1 MVASAVSPGSSP
13 RLTYPEFHYRWE
25 WELGSSPEAL
35 WPLVAD
41 TNRFNRDTS
50 TPPIQQRATPRQNAR
65 RQLRMVRLGVPLEME
80 EEPFEWVR
88 PYRYGVRRK
97 FSSGPVGEMRILAQ
111 MSPNQTGGTHLIY
124 EVWARPRN
132 LLGLIAIP
140 AQVGILSAR
149 SFAATVFRYDRLAG
163 SGQPLV
169 SLPAKVEFAPGGRER
184 LKVIR
189 DNLLAEG
196 AQPPIVDQMMRFVET
211 ADSLA
216 LGRIRPYQL
225 ADTWGFDR
233 RAVLEHFLVATRC
246 GLFELQWDV
255 LCPLCRGAK
264 ASPPTLGELQ
274 SQVHCEVC
282 NIDFD
287 VNFDRSVE
295 LTFHINPSVR
305 EGEKSEFCI
314 AGPQTTP
321 HVAVQQLMAAGEERV
336 VQPTLEPGR
345 YRLRALALRGGEF
358 IQVTPD
364 GAVDV
369 TLRASIIDGWPEGE
383 LQISPTP
390 TLRLKNAT
398 DVEQLLILER
408 MVWSD
413 QAVLAAEVTVM
424 QVFRDL
430 FASEA
435 LRPGQQISVGS
446 LTVVFT
452 DLRGSTGLYNEIGDA
467 PAFGLVM
474 SHFDVLRDSIIAEGG
489 AIVKTIGDAVMAV
502 FRRPTPAVRAMLAA
516 QQTLSRLEGRPLHLK
531 AGIHFGPCIAVTLND
546 RLDYFGSTVNMAA
559 RLEGFSSGM
568 DIVLSEAAHRD
579 PEVNAWLNED
589 SSLHASSFDA
599 QLKGFHGQSFQL
611 WRVMYKTQDEVIR

>member
-1 MVASAVSPGSSP
+1 MVASAVSPGS
-13 RLTYPEFHYRWE
+13 RLSYPEFHYHWE
-25 WELGSSPEAL
+25 WELRSSPETL

-50 TPPIQQRATPRQNAR
+50 TPPVQQRAATRQNAR

-88 PYRYGVRRK
+88 PYRFGVRRR
-97 FSSGPVGEMRILAQ
+97 FSSGPVGEMRTLAQ
-111 MSPNQTGGTHLIY
+111 LTPNASGGTHMIY

-132 LLGLIAIP
+132 PLGLLAIP
-140 AQVGILSAR
+140 AQIGVLSAR
-149 SFAATVFRYDRLAG
+149 SFAETVRRYDALAG
-163 SGQPLV
+163 SGKPLV
-169 SLPAKVEFAPGGRER
+169 NIATRVEFAPGGRER
-184 LKVIR
+184 LQSIR
-189 DNLLAEG
+189 QNLLAEA
-196 AQPPIVDQMMRFVET
+196 AQPPIVDHIMNFVET

-225 ADTWGFDR
+225 ADTWGLDR
-233 RAVLEHFLVATRC
+233 RTVLEHFLVATRY

-274 SQVHCEVC
+274 NQVHCEVC

-295 LTFHINPSVR
+295 LTFRINPSIR
-305 EGEKSEFCI
+305 EGETSEFCV

-321 HVAVQQLMAAGEERV
+321 HVAVQQLMTPGEERV

-345 YRLRALALRGGEF
+345 YRLRALAMRGGEY
-358 IQVTPD
+358 IQVTPS
-364 GAVDV
+364 GASDV
-369 TLRASIIDGWPEGE
+369 TLRASVIDGWPDGE

-398 DVEQLLILER
+398 DAEQLLILER
-408 MVWSD
+408 MAWTD

-430 FASEA
+430 FATEA

-474 SHFDVLRDSIIAEGG
+474 SHFDVLRDSIAAEGG

-502 FRRPTPAVRAMLAA
+502 FRRPAPAVSAMLNA

-559 RLEGFSSGM
+559 RLEGFSNGM
-568 DIVLSEAAHRD
+568 DIVLSEAVQRD
-579 PEVNAWLNED
+579 PEVNAWLNDD
-589 SSLHASSFDA
+589 SSLHTMPFDA

-611 WRVMYKTQDEVIR
+611 WRVMYKTQDDPAQ